1 MNAKAPKTAIIV
13 VSWNHGRFLSECFR
27 AVSESGIAPGEAVLM
42 IADNDSS
49 DGSADL
55 IARELLNAD
64 GTATKEGFP
73 CVFFKNEV
81 NLGFSGGNNQAIS
94 KALADGFEYVYLLN
108 PDTEVQAGF
117 LNEAL
122 RLAEADRS
130 IGIVQSL
137 LRLHPRTDLVNTYGN
152 EIHFLGFGYAGGE
165 STPIS
170 DPSIAEK
177 LRVRDIA
184 YASGAGMLV
193 RASTLKEIGFLD
205 EELFAYHED
214 LEFSWRA
221 RLAGWRVVLAPKSV
235 VFHKYE
241 FSRAIEKYYLMERN
255 RFIVMARM
263 YRLPTMILLLPAFL
277 IMEIGLW
284 AFALKCGWWRQKLR
298 AYAHFAAK
306 DGWSKLI
313 EARRRTQALRKISDR
328 EATRLFTGK
337 ILFQKMRP
345 ALLTLVAN
353 PIFSL
358 YWRLSRFIMFW

>member
-13 VSWNHGRFLSECFR
+13 VSWNHGRFLSDCFR

-49 DGSADL
+49 DGTADL
-55 IARELLNAD
+55 IEQELLNAD

-73 CVFFKNEV
+73 CVFFRNDV
-81 NLGFSGGNNQAIS
+81 NLGFSGGNNQAIR
-94 KALADGFEYVYLLN
+94 KALDDGFDYVYLLN
-108 PDTEVQAGF
+108 PDTEAQAGF
-117 LNEAL
+117 LSEVL
-122 RLAEADRS
+122 RVAESDQR

-137 LRLHPRTDLVNTYGN
+137 LQLHPRTDLVNTYGN

-165 STPIS
+165 STAVNDS
-170 DPSIAEK
+170 SIVEK

-193 RASTLKEIGFLD
+193 RASMLKEIGFLD

-214 LEFSWRA
+214 LEFSWRS
-221 RLAGWRVVLAPKSV
+221 RLAGWRVVLAPQSV

-263 YRLPTMILLLPAFL
+263 YRVPTMILLFPAFI

-284 AFALKCGWWRQKLR
+284 AFAVKGGWWRQKLR
-298 AYAHFAAK
+298 AYAHFATK

-313 EARRRTQALRKISDR
+313 EARRRTQALRMISDR
-328 EATRLFTGK
+328 EATTLFTGK
-337 ILFQKMRP
+337 ILFQQMRP

-353 PIFSL
+353 PAFAI
-358 YWRLSRFIMFW
+358 YWRISRFIMFW